1 MPPMTDSDLTEGLR
15 LAEGPL
21 RVLLVEDDDGD
32 AFLVGELLQD
42 ADDTFE
48 IVRVRTLR
56 EARVLLDSADCV
68 VLDLGLPDAE
78 GIDAVRA
85 LGPGAID
92 VPVVVLTG
100 LVDRHRGPEAVAAGA
115 QDYLVKG
122 EVDGRILGR
131 ALRYAVERL
140 AVERAGRRL
149 LLAERRQAENEHLA
163 RGLLPHPLVSDD
175 QVVVTRYRP
184 GGPEALLGGDFFDA
198 VELPDG
204 TLRLVI
210 GDVCGHGPDEAAVGV
225 VLRISW
231 RALVL
236 GECSSSDVLDALDQV
251 FVTEQRG
258 NAVFATL
265 CDIEV
270 PPDRRTLRIQLCGHP
285 PPLLFTP
292 HPHWLDDLS
301 PRPPLGL
308 AVGQPFVAEA
318 VELPER
324 WSMLLVTDGAYE
336 GRDPAGERFGSDG
349 LLAVLEELCARRL
362 DPGALLD
369 ELIDAARHAH
379 GGDLPDDVA
388 LLWVGGPDGDG

>member
-1 MPPMTDSDLTEGLR
+1 MTVGATRNDEPRAT
-15 LAEGPL
+15 PV

-48 IVRVRTLR
+48 IVRVRTLH
-56 EARVLLDSADCV
+56 EARALLDSADCV

-85 LGPGAID
+85 LGPGALD

-131 ALRYAVERL
+131 AMRYAIERL
-140 AVERAGRRL
+140 EVERAGRRV
-149 LLAERRQAENEHLA
+149 LLAERRQLENEHLA
-163 RGLLPHPLVSDD
+163 RGLLPRPLVSEGRE
-175 QVVVTRYRP
+175 VVTRYRP

-198 VELPDG
+198 VELDDG
-204 TLRLVI
+204 SLRLVI

-225 VLRISW
+225 ALRISW
-231 RALVL
+231 RALVI
-236 GECSSSDVLDALDQV
+236 GECSSNEALDALDEV
-251 FVTEQRG
+251 FLTEQRG
-258 NAVFATL
+258 DAVFATV

-270 PPDRRTLRIQLCGHP
+270 APDRRSMQVHLCGHP
-285 PPLLFTP
+285 PPLLLGASP
-292 HPHWLDDLS
+292 RWLDELV
-301 PRPPLGL
+301 PRAPLGL
-308 AVGQPFVAEA
+308 AVGQPFESQV
-318 VELPER
+318 VELPED
-324 WSMLLVTDGAYE
+324 WSLLLVTDGVYE
-336 GRDPAGERFGSDG
+336 GRDPSGARFGAEGIERTLRD
-349 LLAVLEELCARRL
+349 LLDRGL
-362 DPGALLD
+362 DPGAVLD
-369 ELIDAARHAH
+369 ELIDAARRAH

-388 LLWVGGPDGDG
+388 LLWVGGSSADG